1 LRSIAAKGREF
12 TIRGGLISRRWRRD
26 RNDGDGMTKEEKIV
40 FVRDPNQV
48 LEQLIRNFINENE
61 QNRRKQ
67 LDQGVY
73 WEEPLVGFAS
83 GMDSLFYEYKTLIG
97 SFHLTPREVITAAL
111 KEKGRA
117 LLLSEIE
124 QISVISWVLPA
135 SEDTRKSNRKEEK
148 FPSKLWAYT
157 RDFGEVC
164 NDALRRHVVRFL
176 EDLGYVA
183 VAPVLLPAFQH
194 LRDEKAG
201 WASPWSERHV
211 AYACGLGTFSLN
223 DGFITPK
230 GMAIRIG
237 SVVTL
242 LKLSP
247 SERKYRHHKENCLL
261 FRNEECGK
269 CIRRCPAGAIT
280 EKGHDKDKC
289 REYINSEPLKA
300 KRLEY
305 GLQNPSSAC
314 GLCQTS
320 VPCEFEIPRP
330 NLIA

>member
-1 LRSIAAKGREF
+1 V
-12 TIRGGLISRRWRRD
+12 
-26 RNDGDGMTKEEKIV
+26 TKVEKVI
-40 FVRDPNQV
+40 FLKNPNNV
-48 LEQLIRNFINENE
+48 LEQLIKNFIKENE
-61 QNRRKQ
+61 QNRRTQ
-67 LDQGVY
+67 LGHGVY
-73 WEEPLVGFAS
+73 WDEPLVGFAS
-83 GMDSLFYEYKTLIG
+83 GIDPLFFEYKTLIG
-97 SFHLTPREVITAAL
+97 SFHLTPREIIAGII
-111 KEKGRA
+111 KEKGRG

-124 QISVISWVLPA
+124 QISVVSWILPA
-135 SEDTRKSNRKEEK
+135 SEDTRKSNRKENQ

-157 RDFGEVC
+157 RDFGEAC
-164 NDALRRHVVRFL
+164 NTALKKHVIGFL
-176 EDLGYVA
+176 DDLGYVA
-183 VAPVLLPAFQH
+183 VAPTLLPSFQYA
-194 LRDEKAG
+194 RDEKVG

-211 AYACGLGTFSLN
+211 AYACGLGTLSLN

-230 GMAIRIG
+230 GMAVRIG

-242 LKLSP
+242 LKLTP
-247 SERKYRHHKENCLL
+247 SERKYRHHKENCLI

-300 KRLEY
+300 KCSEY
-305 GLQNPSSAC
+305 GLQNPPSAC
-314 GLCQTS
+314 GLCQTG

>member
-1 LRSIAAKGREF
+1 
-12 TIRGGLISRRWRRD
+12 
-26 RNDGDGMTKEEKIV
+26 MTKEDKVI
-40 FVRDPNQV
+40 FLKNPNNI
-48 LEQLIRNFINENE
+48 LEQLIKNFIKESK
-61 QNRRKQ
+61 QNQRTQ

-73 WEEPLVGFAS
+73 WDEPLVGFAS

-97 SFHLTPREVITAAL
+97 TFHLTPREIIASAL
-111 KEKGRA
+111 KEKGRG

-124 QISVISWVLPA
+124 MISVISWILPA
-135 SEDTRKSNRKEEK
+135 SEDIRKSNRKEEK
-148 FPSKLWAYT
+148 FPSKLWAYAKGL
-157 RDFGEVC
+157 GEGC
-164 NDALRRHVVRFL
+164 NNALRRHVVCFL
-176 EDLGYVA
+176 EDLGHVA
-183 VAPVLLPAFQH
+183 VAPILLPSYQY
-194 LRDEKAG
+194 LRDERAG
-201 WASPWSERHV
+201 WASPWSERHA

-230 GMAIRIG
+230 GMAIRVG

-242 LKLSP
+242 LKLTP

-261 FRNEECGK
+261 FRDEECGK

-289 REYINSEPLKA
+289 QEYIDSEPLKA
-300 KRLEY
+300 KCLEY
-305 GLQNPSSAC
+305 GLNKHPSAC
-314 GLCQTS
+314 GLCQTD